1 MIYKPYMQKTALAVF
16 VFCASWLS
24 FLSSS
29 DSSREGQQ
37 GLYFAVSDTVDII
50 YSESVERK
58 VIDEQPVQIL
68 TGSVRLR
75 QDITLLQADKVT
87 RYLTQ
92 DEILLEGNVLII
104 QETDSIYSEKV
115 RYDTALKIGYA
126 SGNVRLSDGEV
137 EVLAPSATHFVDEK
151 RTVFDQNVQLIDSLT
166 ILTSLEGEY
175 FSEPKR
181 AEFYGDVILVE
192 DNTYLESDSVT
203 YFRDTE
209 ISLGYGNVFIE
220 RIEKQNEDSLGS
232 SSRTFLFGDYVYN
245 DNQQGYS
252 SIEGNAFLFQVKED
266 SLGLLKDSLLIDS
279 DRLEAIRL
287 DSLER
292 LVAVDSVRIWQ
303 RNFSAIA
310 DSAVYDRVS
319 LLEKETQE
327 EVLYEENRL
336 YGGPVAWYTE
346 YQLSGDSLLAS
357 GSNESIDS
365 LFTAPNAFV
374 AFLDTTTQK
383 INQLQGESLLGLF
396 AQDSLESLRMGPQ
409 AELIYFQQPEEGKI
423 MASKIS
429 SDEITLLFDANQLS
443 DLKAYSGIQLE
454 YYDGSLI
461 PEPFTLSRYSWLI
474 EQKPVEETMLSRMPQ
489 MSLVEERLLEGE
501 SIVSRI
507 NTSFSQ

>member
-1 MIYKPYMQKTALAVF
+1 M
-16 VFCASWLS
+16 
-24 FLSSS
+24 
-29 DSSREGQQ
+29 
-37 GLYFAVSDTVDII
+37 
-50 YSESVERK
+50 
-58 VIDEQPVQIL
+58 
-68 TGSVRLR
+68 
-75 QDITLLQADKVT
+75 T
-87 RYLTQ
+87 RYPQ
-92 DEILLEGNVLII
+92 ARDEILLEGNVLII
-104 QETDSIYSEKV
+104 QETDSIFSDRV

-151 RTVFDQNVQLIDSLT
+151 RTLFDQNVKLIDSLT
-166 ILTSLEGEY
+166 VLTSLEGEY
-175 FSEPKR
+175 FSESKR
-181 AEFYGDVILVE
+181 AEFYGDVVLLE

-203 YFRDTE
+203 YFRETE

-220 RIEKQNEDSLGS
+220 RIETQNEDSLGS

-245 DNQQGYS
+245 DNQKGYS

-279 DRLEAIRL
+279 DRLEAIRM

-303 RNFSAIA
+303 RDFSAIA
-310 DSAVYDRVS
+310 DSAVYDRVNVLDS
-319 LLEKETQE
+319 LIQE
-327 EVLYEENRL
+327 EVLLEENRL
-336 YGGPVAWYTE
+336 FGGPVAWYSE

-357 GSNESIDS
+357 AYNESIDS
-365 LFTAPNAFV
+365 LFTAPNAFM

-396 AQDSLESLRMGPQ
+396 VQDSLESLRMGPQ

-429 SDEITLLFDANQLS
+429 SDEITLLFDANELS

-454 YYDGSLI
+454 YYDGNLI
-461 PEPFTLSRYSWLI
+461 PEPFTLSGYNWLI
-474 EQKPVEETMLSRMPQ
+474 ERKPVEQTMLSRMPQ
-489 MSLVEERLLEGE
+489 KSLVEERLIE
-501 SIVSRI
+501 SEEMVSRY
-507 NTSFSQ
+507 NSPPSQ